1 MVAAL
6 LLAAALSAETGR
18 LERQGPA
25 WKVSGRPLAWAG
37 VSEEHLKFLAG
48 QWVRVPDGPLK
59 GSPTLL
65 SGPETLSGK
74 LTAKGLET
82 YGALIPVRFYKPS
95 PVLGTSFDEK
105 TRAWF
110 EGKHVTAQGR
120 SQDGVF
126 TARAII
132 PAGLLAARDPQELGE
147 SRLLRQLAHLDPWGF
162 TRKTLWK
169 PWLHRKPRAFRYILW
184 KAQGAWLTP
193 GTPALVLTLSGRQGD
208 SPGAAA
214 GHLAA
219 GAAVVG
225 EDGSLKGELFN
236 VYYPND
242 KGVKS
247 ANTDLVSYFGDL
259 QTGQNQFRPTV
270 TAILYGFDA
279 KRLEK
284 LRALADDYHRYLREQ
299 KPDYGLRSNCTTAT
313 LGLLDE
319 VDVYS
324 ADRRTFGPGELRKL
338 EALMASPVP
347 YLRDLAQLRA
357 YPVSQYLPRAAFMA
371 VLENAAA
378 VSRSNGLGIKAIEI
392 VYMGQFPS
400 ARPTGGSPIDEVR
413 ELPVLASPTAKILST
428 ID

>member
-1 MVAAL
+1 MVETL
-6 LLAAALSAETGR
+6 LLAAVLAAETGR
-18 LERQGPA
+18 LERKGPA
-25 WKVSGRPLAWAG
+25 WSVDGRPLVWAG

-48 QWVRVPDGPLK
+48 QWVRVPEGPLK

-74 LTAKGLET
+74 LTPKGLET
-82 YGALIPVRFYKPS
+82 DGALVSMRFYKPS
-95 PVLGTSFDEK
+95 PVLGTSFDAK

-110 EGKHVTAQGR
+110 EGKRVSAQGR
-120 SQDGVF
+120 REDGVF
-126 TARAII
+126 TARAMI
-132 PAGLLAARDPQELGE
+132 PAGLLAAQDPQELGE

-225 EDGSLKGELFN
+225 DDGGLEGELFN

-259 QTGQNQFRPTV
+259 QTGQNQYRPTV
-270 TAILYGFDA
+270 TAVLYGFDA

-284 LRALADDYHRYLREQ
+284 LRALADEYHRYLREQ

-313 LGLLDE
+313 LGLLDD
-319 VDVYS
+319 VDLYS
-324 ADRRTFGPGELRKL
+324 ADRRGIGRKELLKL
-338 EALMASPVP
+338 EALLASPVP
-347 YLRDLAQLRA
+347 YLRDVAQLRA
-357 YPVSQYLPRAAFMA
+357 YPTSQYLPRAAFMA
-371 VLENAAA
+371 LLENAAQA
-378 VSRSNGLGIKAIEI
+378 SRSHGLGIKAVEI
-392 VYMGQFPS
+392 VYLGQFPS
-400 ARPTGGSPIDEVR
+400 ARPMGGAPIDEVR
-413 ELPVLASPTAKILST
+413 ELPILASPSAKVLST